1 MAGKAKYSRAKI
13 TDPVHGTIE
22 LSQLEI
28 DLLST
33 GAFQRLRNVK
43 QLGLAHLVFPGA
55 DYSRLSHSIGVNHIT
70 GKILDALKS
79 NTGVLIEDEEYE
91 LYRLAG
97 LLHDVG
103 HYPYSHTF
111 EDAVSTYYQDRFQP
125 DLFTY
130 ADESSQAET
139 WPHLSETHDQTLTSL
154 DHEDVGRTLLKP
166 QSTEEMSVGA
176 C

>member
-1 MAGKAKYSRAKI
+1 MAGKAKYSRARI

-43 QLGLAHLVFPGA
+43 QLGFGTLGFSPVRTTQ
-55 DYSRLSHSIGVNHIT
+55 DYPTRSGVNHVT

-79 NTGVLIEDEEYE
+79 NTGVLIEDDEYE

-125 DLFTY
+125 DMFTY
-130 ADESSQAET
+130 ADESS
-139 WPHLSETHDQTLTSL
+139 PS
-154 DHEDVGRTLLKP
+154 
-166 QSTEEMSVGA
+166 
-176 C
+176 

>member
-1 MAGKAKYSRAKI
+1 MAGKPKYSHSRI

-22 LSQLEI
+22 LSELEV

-55 DYSRLSHSIGVNHIT
+55 DYSRLSHSIGVNHVT
-70 GKILDALKS
+70 GRILDALKS
-79 NTGVLIEDEEYE
+79 NTDAHIADAEYE

-103 HYPYSHTF
+103 HYP
-111 EDAVSTYYQDRFQP
+111 
-125 DLFTY
+125 LF
-130 ADESSQAET
+130 
-139 WPHLSETHDQTLTSL
+139 PHL
-154 DHEDVGRTLLKP
+154 
-166 QSTEEMSVGA
+166 
-176 C
+176 